1 MSWTLVIHGG
11 AGLIARH
18 SLDDAREAACRGVL
32 TASLDAGAA
41 VLAGGGD
48 ALDATLAAVR
58 VMEDSPLFNAGRGAV
73 YAADGTH
80 QFDASLMRSDGRS
93 GAVAA
98 VRGIR
103 HPIDA
108 ARAVLEEGTHVLL
121 AGAGA
126 EAFARAVGLEFR
138 DPDWFYDARRWEH
151 FRRAAAA
158 GTVALDHELEDPK
171 TGTVGAVAVDAEGR
185 LAASTSTGGMANK
198 RVGRVGDSAIV
209 GAGTWADA
217 RCAISGT
224 GHGERFIQAH
234 VTGRIADLVQLAGLS
249 LSDACDRVIHEELP
263 RIDGRGGV
271 IAVGADGS
279 VALPFNS
286 GGMYRGWARHTGE
299 RQVAI
304 W

>member
-1 MSWTLVIHGG
+1 
-11 AGLIARH
+11 
-18 SLDDAREAACRGVL
+18 
-32 TASLDAGAA
+32 
-41 VLAGGGD
+41 
-48 ALDATLAAVR
+48 
-58 VMEDSPLFNAGRGAV
+58 
-73 YAADGTH
+73 
-80 QFDASLMRSDGRS
+80 
-93 GAVAA
+93 
-98 VRGIR
+98 
-103 HPIDA
+103 
-108 ARAVLEEGTHVLL
+108 
-121 AGAGA
+121 
-126 EAFARAVGLEFR
+126 
-138 DPDWFYDARRWEH
+138 
-151 FRRAAAA
+151 
-158 GTVALDHELEDPK
+158 
-171 TGTVGAVAVDAEGR
+171 
-185 LAASTSTGGMANK
+185 
-198 RVGRVGDSAIV
+198 VGRVGDSAIV